1 MYKSDQQYE
10 TRIKLVE
17 KALKQNRSKTEIQE
31 NLRDAGI
38 IDKNRDDHA
47 RNFSFLFKNGE
58 WV

>member
-38 IDKNRDDHA
+38 IDKKGNLKKPY
-47 RNFSFLFKNGE
+47 NKMYIPSE
-58 WV
+58 